1 MQEMLN
7 LYTSYTMLH
16 PEIFAVIA
24 FVLLTTYGVVRRN
37 RMFFNLGYFLYGL
50 SVLLLKSTNT
60 SIFRVFHIF
69 YWRFY
74 F

>member
-1 MQEMLN
+1 
-7 LYTSYTMLH
+7 MLH
-16 PEIFAVIA
+16 PEILAVIV

-60 SIFRVFHIF
+60 
-69 YWRFY
+69 
-74 F
+74 